1 MHPSRIF
8 VSSPQREFARE
19 REALHEY
26 FENDALMGAYAS
38 RYSP

>member
-1 MHPSRIF
+1 MHPIRIF

-26 FENDALMGAYAS
+26 FETDALMQKFLGL
-38 RYSP
+38 RRF